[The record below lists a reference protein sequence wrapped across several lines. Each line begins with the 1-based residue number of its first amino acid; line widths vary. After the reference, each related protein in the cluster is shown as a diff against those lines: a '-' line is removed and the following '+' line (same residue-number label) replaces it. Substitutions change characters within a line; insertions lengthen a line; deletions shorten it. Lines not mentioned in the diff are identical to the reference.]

1 MMHIFIFNN
10 ASRAANYGI
19 GTYVRLLSDGLLG
32 RSGVK
37 VSFVDMFSD
46 VKEYSIADDERGCR
60 HYQVPALFSGM
71 ENEPYCRNVFY
82 FLARHIK
89 AEDDER
95 LVFHFNYFQHKPLA
109 SLLKGQYFD
118 CRIVFTV
125 HYLGWCFELKGN
137 KTRFR
142 ELIAE
147 GYQPKDDKERGL
159 LAGVENEKEFLH
171 LADEVIVLSK
181 DTQQILAEGYGVSS
195 DKMHLVY
202 NGLGDGLCFD
212 KDKNVGNGRI
222 ILFVGRLDEIKGLNY
237 LIHAFRHIADKYADI
252 RLVVAGDG
260 DFQLYLSQ
268 CRDLQ
273 GRVSFLGKVSSSEVE
288 DVYRSAYIGVMPSFH
303 EQCSY
308 TAIEMMRHK
317 IPLIGTDTTGLAE
330 MLDATPE
337 LRVSIDEDNMMDEE
351 FTERLVSCLNLL
363 LSDEDAY
370 QRAADA
376 VGKLYEAR
384 YKVSDMVHATCGVME
399 SSWDR
404 PDYTVS
410 PDYLKHIDSRMIQ
423 LINQCPD
430 IDTDFYGMGGI
441 GVYLWKRVLDL
452 CDRKEGDFQASLILE
467 HLIYY
472 MDWVQDVIGSSPL
485 PVELWAMIRSM
496 GQHGFYKTC
505 VNALLVRQSG
515 SDTLFQMPSD
525 RIIIQNALKICN
537 CKI

>member
-159 LAGVENEKEFLH
+159 LASVENEKEFLH

-273 GRVSFLGKVSSSEVE
+273 GRVSFLGKVSS
-288 DVYRSAYIGVMPSFH
+288 
-303 EQCSY
+303 
-308 TAIEMMRHK
+308 
-317 IPLIGTDTTGLAE
+317 
-330 MLDATPE
+330 
-337 LRVSIDEDNMMDEE
+337 
-351 FTERLVSCLNLL
+351 
-363 LSDEDAY
+363 
-370 QRAADA
+370 
-376 VGKLYEAR
+376 
-384 YKVSDMVHATCGVME
+384 
-399 SSWDR
+399 
-404 PDYTVS
+404 
-410 PDYLKHIDSRMIQ
+410 
-423 LINQCPD
+423 
-430 IDTDFYGMGGI
+430 
-441 GVYLWKRVLDL
+441 
-452 CDRKEGDFQASLILE
+452 
-467 HLIYY
+467 
-472 MDWVQDVIGSSPL
+472 
-485 PVELWAMIRSM
+485 M
-496 GQHGFYKTC
+496 GQ
-505 VNALLVRQSG
+505 L
-515 SDTLFQMPSD
+515 
-525 RIIIQNALKICN
+525 
-537 CKI
+537 

>member
-19 GTYVRLLSDGLLG
+19 GTYVRLLADGLLG

-46 VKEYSIADDERGCR
+46 VKEYSIAEDERGCR
-60 HYQVPALFSGM
+60 HYKVPALFSGM
-71 ENEPYCRNVFY
+71 ENEAYCRNVFY

-118 CRIVFTV
+118 CRIIFTV

-147 GYQPKDDKERGL
+147 EYQPKDDKERGL

-212 KDKNVGNGRI
+212 KDKNVGNGRM

-237 LIHAFRHIADKYADI
+237 LIHAFRHIADKYPDT

-317 IPLIGTDTTGLAE
+317 IPLVGTDTTGLAE

-337 LRVSIDEDNMMDEE
+337 LRVSIDEDNMMEEE
-351 FTERLVSCLNLL
+351 FTGRLVSCLDLL
-363 LSDEDAY
+363 LSDVEAY

-384 YKVSDMVHATCGVME
+384 YKVSDMVHATCCVME

-452 CDRKEGDFQASLILE
+452 CDRKEEDFQVSLILE

-472 MDWVQDVIGSSPL
+472 MDWVQDVAGSGSL

-505 VNALLVRQSG
+505 VDTLLMRQPG
-515 SDTLFQMPSD
+515 PDALFQMPSD
-525 RIIIQNALKICN
+525 RVIIQNALKICN